1 MRYVIILTMEMVKNR
16 VVLYLR
22 MIKFSH
28 SVFAL
33 PFAFTGAIFAA
44 GGLPSWQQA
53 FWIAVA
59 MVGARSGAM
68 GMNRVIDRRI
78 DAANPRTANREI
90 PAGTIR
96 LSDAVLFTVASFAIM
111 VYAAWRLQPLC
122 LYLSP
127 LAIAVLIFYSLTK
140 RFTWGAHF
148 VLGIAIAGA
157 PLGAWIAITGSFS
170 WTVLPLCAAVV
181 FWLAGFDVLYALQD
195 IDFDRSH
202 GLHSIPQR
210 FGIVASIMISRACH
224 LVAWLLLAWTGHI
237 FGMNDIYW
245 VGMLIIASL
254 LVYEHALVK
263 PDDLSKLDFAFFN
276 MNGYISVTIFIATLM
291 DMLI

>member
-1 MRYVIILTMEMVKNR
+1 MKLLNHSHTLVSRAKPRLFLVAQCVMLSYFTMEMVKNR

-33 PFAFTGAIFAA
+33 PFAFTGALFAA
-44 GGLPSWQQA
+44 GGFPVWQQA

-68 GMNRVIDRRI
+68 GMNRIIDRRI

-96 LSDAVLFTVASFAIM
+96 LFDAVLFTVASFAIM

-127 LAIAVLIFYSLTK
+127 LAIAILIFYSLTK
-140 RFTWGAHF
+140 RFTWERI
-148 VLGIAIAGA
+148 L
-157 PLGAWIAITGSFS
+157 FS
-170 WTVLPLCAAVV
+170 GLR
-181 FWLAGFDVLYALQD
+181 LQVP
-195 IDFDRSH
+195 RSAR
-202 GLHSIPQR
+202 G
-210 FGIVASIMISRACH
+210 
-224 LVAWLLLAWTGHI
+224 
-237 FGMNDIYW
+237 
-245 VGMLIIASL
+245 
-254 LVYEHALVK
+254 
-263 PDDLSKLDFAFFN
+263 
-276 MNGYISVTIFIATLM
+276 
-291 DMLI
+291 